1 MRAIGIDEARSNFAL
16 LLARVAT
23 GEDVVIARG
32 STPIV
37 RLVLITPTHP
47 QRLGIDAG
55 KFTVPDDFN
64 DLITKDGSDVF
75 PP

>member
-1 MRAIGIDEARSNFAL
+1 MRTMGIDEARSNFAL
-16 LLARVAT
+16 LLRRVAA

-37 RLVLITPTHP
+37 RVVLITPAHP
-47 QRLGIDAG
+47 QRLGIDEG

-64 DLITKDGSDVF
+64 HPTTKDRSDVLG
-75 PP
+75 P

>member
-16 LLARVAT
+16 LLRRVAA
-23 GEDVVIARG
+23 GEGVVIARG

-37 RLVLITPTHP
+37 RVVLIAPDHP
-47 QRLGIDAG
+47 QRLGIDTG

-64 DLITKDGSDVF
+64 HPTTKDRSDI
-75 PP
+75 PSP